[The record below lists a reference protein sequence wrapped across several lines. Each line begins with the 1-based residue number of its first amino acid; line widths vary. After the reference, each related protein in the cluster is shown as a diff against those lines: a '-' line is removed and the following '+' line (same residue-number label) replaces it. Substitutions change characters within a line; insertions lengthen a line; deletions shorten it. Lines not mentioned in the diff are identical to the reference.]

1 MTLRSLY
8 FIALVLTAMALVP
21 AGAHVFELYSKM
33 KLDAD
38 EYLTVQQI
46 YRGWALFGVVIFP
59 ALASTLALAIRLRRH
74 PTAFLPALAAFLCI
88 LATQVIFWS
97 FTFPTNQ
104 ATANWTV
111 LPPDWADLRF
121 QWEYS
126 HAASACL
133 NFAAFAALVVSVLRY
148 TIVDGRDALTN
159 T

>member
-1 MTLRSLY
+1 MTLRTLY

-21 AGAHVFELYSKM
+21 AGAHMFELYSKM
-33 KLDAD
+33 ELDAD

-88 LATQVIFWS
+88 LATQAIFWS

-111 LPPDWADLRF
+111 LPANWTDLRF

-133 NFAAFAALVVSVLRY
+133 NFAALAALLISVLRY
-148 TIVDGRDALTN
+148 TPVDTHSARTHA
-159 T
+159 